1 MTTQY
6 SHLTLEE
13 RVPLMIMRL
22 QGSSL
27 RTIATLL
34 GQHPSTLSR
43 EVRRQP
49 SQGRYDA
56 TVAGERA
63 RLLRRFPR
71 RQKVLAPDSELFQVV
86 LHMLAKGWSP
96 QQIAARLKDY
106 WPDNPE
112 RHVSHETIYLTIY
125 AYPRG
130 ELKRQLIGYLRQG
143 SSTRRTRNKS
153 PARRERYPA
162 EQNIRYRPEEV
173 EGRQVPGHWES
184 DLIMGANNRSA
195 VATIVERTS
204 RFVILTKLDAPT
216 ADAALEAM
224 TRELSRVAPALL
236 KTMTHDQGSEMAK
249 HAELTARTGMKIYF
263 ADPHSPWQRG
273 SNENTN
279 GLLRQYLP
287 KGTDLSA
294 ITQERL
300 DEIADLLNTRPR
312 QTLGWKFPVEVLTDH
327 LQLLATNR
335 LNTVN

>member
-13 RVPLMIMRL
+13 RVTLMIMRL

-34 GQHPSTLSR
+34 GRHPSTLSR

-49 SQGRYDA
+49 SQDRYDA

-204 RFVILTKLDAPT
+204 RFVILAKLDAPT

>member
-13 RVPLMIMRL
+13 RVTLMIMRL

-49 SQGRYDA
+49 SQDRYDA

-112 RHVSHETIYLTIY
+112 RHVSHETIYLTI
-125 AYPRG
+125 
-130 ELKRQLIGYLRQG
+130 
-143 SSTRRTRNKS
+143 
-153 PARRERYPA
+153 
-162 EQNIRYRPEEV
+162 
-173 EGRQVPGHWES
+173 
-184 DLIMGANNRSA
+184 
-195 VATIVERTS
+195 
-204 RFVILTKLDAPT
+204 
-216 ADAALEAM
+216 
-224 TRELSRVAPALL
+224 
-236 KTMTHDQGSEMAK
+236 
-249 HAELTARTGMKIYF
+249 
-263 ADPHSPWQRG
+263 
-273 SNENTN
+273 
-279 GLLRQYLP
+279 
-287 KGTDLSA
+287 
-294 ITQERL
+294 
-300 DEIADLLNTRPR
+300 
-312 QTLGWKFPVEVLTDH
+312 
-327 LQLLATNR
+327 
-335 LNTVN
+335 